1 MRRMKLRLSFA
12 HQTNRRI
19 GAYAT
24 GDSSTRCKGA
34 LKPENS
40 YLSGFKGTPR
50 ADAYGGCR
58 TLLSM
63 ARHNSPSTGPMST
76 ARAPSCC
83 PAQSVLGKH
92 S

>member
-12 HQTNRRI
+12 HQTNRRV

-40 YLSGFKGTPR
+40 YLSGFKGTPQ
-50 ADAYGGCR
+50 G
-58 TLLSM
+58 
-63 ARHNSPSTGPMST
+63 
-76 ARAPSCC
+76 
-83 PAQSVLGKH
+83 
-92 S
+92 